1 MLIEQIAS
9 AEGIDKA
16 RSLLIL
22 SMRLTRH
29 GSEKMSYAYF
39 RISTI
44 GNQAGGS
51 AISLSAASDLRAN
64 TSPNLNKHPSLCGLM
79 SWVTQQSGGATTSH
93 TGGSR

>member
-1 MLIEQIAS
+1 MQVELIGS

-22 SMRLTRH
+22 SMRLTCH
-29 GSEKMSYAYF
+29 GSEKMSYADF
-39 RISTI
+39 RISVI